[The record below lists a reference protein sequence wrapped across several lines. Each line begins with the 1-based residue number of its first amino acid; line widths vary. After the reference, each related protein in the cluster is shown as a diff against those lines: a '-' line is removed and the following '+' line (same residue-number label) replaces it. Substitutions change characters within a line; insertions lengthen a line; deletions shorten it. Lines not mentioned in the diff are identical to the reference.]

1 MTDNRWSG
9 SSRADSDEDETH
21 PAGSPRQDLRHAL
34 GYGLEVSLRG
44 AQLVCVSNKRVIMGG
59 GVHALPG
66 SRCSP
71 SNFITTNNV
80 TQKMQQMSSEHQTVI
95 QFQ

>member
-9 SSRADSDEDETH
+9 SGRADSDEDATH

-44 AQLVCVSNKRVIMGG
+44 APLVSNVSLW
-59 GVHALPG
+59 GVPE
-66 SRCSP
+66 P

-80 TQKMQQMSSEHQTVI
+80 TQKMQQMSSELQTVI